1 MWCMTTQVLSITVV
15 ARCVRQGAAVS
26 IDLNVDMQT
35 LPVLTIKIK
44 VSFWKCTETN
54 PPHPVAIL

>member
-1 MWCMTTQVLSITVV
+1 MTTQVLSVTLV

-44 VSFWKCTETN
+44 VSF
-54 PPHPVAIL
+54 

>member
-1 MWCMTTQVLSITVV
+1 MTIQVLSVTVV
-15 ARCVRQGAAVS
+15 APCVRQGAAVS
-26 IDLNVDMQT
+26 IDLNVDMQA

-44 VSFWKCTETN
+44 VSFWKRTETN